1 MVTAV
6 VGTRQAILQTF
17 FNFVS
22 LFATLRR
29 IKFPTTWLLLATR
42 IAQAQISE
50 GRERYGHEPFRA
62 RAFLKKIFKPQK
74 HHGKPK
80 FFPREN
86 PTTRKL

>member
-50 GRERYGHEPFRA
+50 GRERYGHETFRA